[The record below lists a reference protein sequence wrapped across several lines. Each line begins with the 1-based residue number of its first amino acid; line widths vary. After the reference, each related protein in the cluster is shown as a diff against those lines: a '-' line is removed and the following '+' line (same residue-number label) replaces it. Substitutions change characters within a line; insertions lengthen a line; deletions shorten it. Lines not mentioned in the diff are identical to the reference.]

1 MTRKYVQLVQIEID
15 GILVDAKEC
24 TKCGVVKSLNEYN
37 AKKNGLGKK
46 SSRCKKCNLEYRN
59 QRAQIKAEY
68 DKQYRK
74 ENSERIKQY
83 KREWYEENRE
93 EDIARR
99 KRAYYENH
107 ERELAARRKYREENI
122 EILKEYNKI
131 HYRKNKEKYIE
142 YRERNKEK
150 ITAYRKRRYQEN
162 KEEHSARY
170 KVYYKENQEYHRER
184 RRKHYFE
191 NWDKSREK
199 NKQWF
204 RDNPEQAQVI
214 RMRRRT
220 REYLLPDDITYN
232 EVEGIKKFF
241 GGCALTGETKDIHL
255 DHVIPL
261 ATGRIGAVRG
271 NIIPLKSSLNE
282 SKRDKNIFE
291 WFEQNK
297 DYWRLSQEKFDK
309 LIDYLA
315 TQNEMSVEKYREYVY
330 WCHENP
336 IQMDIDVENRIV
348 QLSLI

>member
-1 MTRKYVQLVQIEID
+1 MAKKYVRLVQIEID

-24 TKCGVVKSLNEYN
+24 TKCGIVKALDGYN

-46 SSRCKKCNLEYRN
+46 ASRCKQCDLEYRK
-59 QRAQIKAEY
+59 QRTHIKAEY
-68 DKQYRK
+68 DKQYR
-74 ENSERIKQY
+74 EE
-83 KREWYEENRE
+83 KRDKLLKKSRDHYYENRE
-93 EDIARR
+93 VNIIRR
-99 KRAYYENH
+99 REHYQKNKEQHLQTCREWVENNKEKVRAYS
-107 ERELAARRKYREENI
+107 RELARKRRKDEPEFRLKQKEASRKYYRN
-122 EILKEYNKI
+122 
-131 HYRKNKEKYIE
+131 NKEKFAEKWKE
-142 YRERNKEK
+142 Y
-150 ITAYRKRRYQEN
+150 YQEN
-162 KEEHSARY
+162 KEHLNKNGRIRY
-170 KVYYKENQEYHRER
+170 YA
-184 RRKHYFE
+184 
-191 NWDKSREK
+191 NWDKMRDK

-220 REYLLPDDITYN
+220 REYLLPDDITYE
-232 EVEGIKKFF
+232 EVEEVKLFF
-241 GGCALTGETKDIHL
+241 GGCALTGEKEDIHL

-297 DYWRLSQEKFDK
+297 EYWGLSQEKFDK

-336 IQMDIDVENRIV
+336 VQMDIDIENKIV
-348 QLSLI
+348 QLSLL

>member
-1 MTRKYVQLVQIEID
+1 VQIEID

-46 SSRCKKCNLEYRN
+46 ASTCKDCMLERRK
-59 QRAQIKAEY
+59 QTKHLKSEY
-68 DKQYRK
+68 DKKYREK
-74 ENSERIKQY
+74 NLDKLLKKSRDHY
-83 KREWYEENRE
+83 YENRE
-93 EDIARR
+93 EYIQRR
-99 KRAYYENH
+99 REHYQNNKEHHLQKCREWAENNKERVREAHRTWMRKKRKEDP
-107 ERELAARRKYREENI
+107 EFQLKCI
-122 EILKEYNKI
+122 EMQRM
-131 HYRKNKEKYIE
+131 HYHKNKEKY
-142 YRERNKEK
+142 
-150 ITAYRKRRYQEN
+150 AQ
-162 KEEHSARY
+162 RY
-170 KVYYKENQEYHRER
+170 KVYYEENQEYHRER

-191 NWDKSREK
+191 NWEKSREK

-220 REYLLPDDITYN
+220 REYLLPDDITYD
-232 EVEGIKKFF
+232 EVEEIKKFF

-297 DYWRLSQEKFDK
+297 EYWGLSQEKFDK

-315 TQNEMSVEKYREYVY
+315 TQNEMSVEKYREFVY

-336 IQMDIDVENRIV
+336 VQMDIDVENRIV
-348 QLSLI
+348 QLSLL

>member
-46 SSRCKKCNLEYRN
+46 ASACKDCMLERRK
-59 QRAQIKAEY
+59 QTKHLKSEY
-68 DKQYRK
+68 DKTYREK
-74 ENSERIKQY
+74 NLDKLLKKSRDHY
-83 KREWYEENRE
+83 YENRE
-93 EDIARR
+93 EYIQRR
-99 KRAYYENH
+99 REHYQNNKEHHLQKCREWAENNKERVREAHRTWMRKKRKEDP
-107 ERELAARRKYREENI
+107 EFQLKCI
-122 EILKEYNKI
+122 EMQRI
-131 HYRKNKEKYIE
+131 HYHKNKEKY
-142 YRERNKEK
+142 
-150 ITAYRKRRYQEN
+150 AQ
-162 KEEHSARY
+162 RY
-170 KVYYKENQEYHRER
+170 KVYYEQNQEYHRER

-191 NWDKSREK
+191 NWEKSREK

-220 REYLLPDDITYN
+220 REYLLPDDITYE
-232 EVEGIKKFF
+232 EVEEVKLFF
-241 GGCALTGETKDIHL
+241 GGCALTGEKEDIHL

-297 DYWRLSQEKFDK
+297 EYWGLSQEKFDK
-309 LIDYLA
+309 LIDYLSR
-315 TQNEMSVEKYREYVY
+315 QNEMSVEKYREYVY

-336 IQMDIDVENRIV
+336 VQMDIDVENRIV
-348 QLSLI
+348 QLSLL